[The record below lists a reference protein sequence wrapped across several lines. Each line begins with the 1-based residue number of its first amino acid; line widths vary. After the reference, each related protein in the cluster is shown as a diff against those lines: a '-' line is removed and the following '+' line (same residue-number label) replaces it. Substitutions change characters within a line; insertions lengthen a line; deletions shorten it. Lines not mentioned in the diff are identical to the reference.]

1 MNFAFKSIWKEK
13 GRSLLMILLI
23 SISVFL
29 ILRVVTTSFAFK
41 IQQKMIKSM
50 FKTNM
55 NRIYR
60 LDFSSIPPGEEGE
73 KINNIKE
80 FAMRYENV
88 SVSAYDETT
97 LYFKELKNNKEYRE
111 RNATILKGTILEDYP
126 GISDVVM
133 IEPNML
139 NYINFSLEEN
149 DFKPILI
156 DGEEYLPLFVGS
168 KYSDI
173 IKVNT
178 ILTIEHNNA
187 KYIVKGYLG
196 DNDIWFNDSDPIT
209 DTPIKL
215 STKFFAP
222 FSASDKTDNMTQ
234 LSTVGKIFI
243 NLGENKNY
251 LKILEEIEEFALNE
265 NVKMRISNLA
275 EFMELWEKSQ
285 KNIAKFGY
293 ILAFTITFCS
303 LVSVIASLC
312 VSVFLRKKEFG
323 IRIAYGYSK
332 KDIICSVIFEN
343 LILVGISTI
352 VVYMYY
358 FLKVQ
363 AMKFTTVNVL
373 LVTLKSYSLW
383 IITIFALLVLIIIS
397 ILPIKL
403 ISEYQ
408 PVDLIDGGE

>member
-13 GRSLLMILLI
+13 CRSLLTILLI

-80 FAMRYENV
+80 FAMSYENV

-97 LYFKELKNNKEYRE
+97 LYFKELKNNKEYRK

-178 ILTIEHNNA
+178 ILTIEYNNV

-196 DNDIWFNDSDPIT
+196 DDDIWFNDSDPIT
-209 DTPIKL
+209 NIPIKL

-222 FSASDKTDNMTQ
+222 FSASDRTDNMTQ

-373 LVTLKSYSLW
+373 LVTLKSYSLC